1 MIVGAGVTGLAVA
14 HRSVVRDA
22 RLEVTVLEAGPRHGG
37 KLRSIEV
44 GDLPL
49 PAGADAFVARK
60 PWAADL
66 CGELG
71 LELETPGDTGAYLWT
86 ARGLVPYLRDTPFG
100 IPGDVGN
107 VLRWPGLSRAGRL
120 RALQDL
126 VRRKRKGSDDETLGA
141 LLRRRLGDEATDLAV
156 GPLLAGLHA
165 GDVDRLSV
173 EATFPELASWEASQ
187 GSLVRGAQAALRLG
201 GRASASPMFVRPRGG
216 VERLTDA
223 LRDRLGSRV
232 RTDATVVGLRPGV
245 EGWPERWPEGWPE
258 RWPERWPEGWP
269 EGWKVRTSAEEL
281 PADAVVLAIPAAA
294 AGPLLQPISPAAAA
308 GLEGIP
314 TASTGCVMLV
324 YPRGTGSALP
334 EGTGFVV
341 PRSRAPMTAC
351 TWLSNKWPTDAFDG
365 RAVLRCY
372 VGAVGEE
379 DVLDAGDGELIAAC
393 ARHLAALL
401 ALPAQPEHAAVV
413 RWPGAMPQYELG
425 HVDRVAGIRAA
436 LPPGIFVVGQSY
448 DGVGVAD
455 CVRAANETAAAVA
468 VRLASNART
477 EETVR

>member
-1 MIVGAGVTGLAVA
+1 MVVGAGVTGLTVA
-14 HRSVVRDA
+14 HRSVARDA
-22 RLEVTVLEAGPRHGG
+22 GIDVTVLEAASRHGG
-37 KLRSIEV
+37 KLRTTRV
-44 GDLPL
+44 GDLLL

-66 CGELG
+66 SRELG
-71 LELETPGDTGAYLWT
+71 LALEAPGDEGAYLWT
-86 ARGLVPYLRDTPFG
+86 SRGLVPYLRDAPFG

-126 VRRKRKGSDDETLGA
+126 VRRKRKVGDDETLGG
-141 LLRRRLGDEATDLAV
+141 LLRRCLGNEATDLAV

-173 EATFPELASWEASQ
+173 RATFPELADWEASQ
-187 GSLVRGAQAALRLG
+187 GSLVRGAQSAQRLG
-201 GRASASPMFVRPRGG
+201 GREDAGPMFVRPRGG
-216 VERLTDA
+216 VEHLTDS
-223 LRDRLGSRV
+223 LRDRLGARV
-232 RTDATVVGLRPGV
+232 RLGAAVVAVRPVTQGS
-245 EGWPERWPEGWPE
+245 PE
-258 RWPERWPEGWP
+258 RWPERWPGRWL
-269 EGWKVRTSAEEL
+269 VRTSAEEF

-294 AGPLLQPISPAAAA
+294 ARPLLQPIAPAAAA
-308 GLEGIP
+308 ELEGIP
-314 TASTGCVMLV
+314 AASTGCVLIV
-324 YPRGTGSALP
+324 YPRGTGDALP
-334 EGTGFVV
+334 QGTGFVV
-341 PRSRAPMTAC
+341 PRGRAPMTAC
-351 TWLSNKWPTDAFDG
+351 TWLSNKWPSEAFEG

-379 DVLDAGDGELIAAC
+379 DILDAGDDELIAAC

-413 RWPGAMPQYELG
+413 RWPGAMPQYEVG
-425 HVDRVAGIRAA
+425 HVERVAGIRAA
-436 LPPGIFVVGQSY
+436 LPPGIFVVGQPF

-455 CVRAANETAAAVA
+455 CVRTANETAAAVA
-468 VRLASNART
+468 ASLAPSART

>member
-1 MIVGAGVTGLAVA
+1 MRRVVVVGAGVTGLTVA
-14 HRSVVRDA
+14 HRSVARDA
-22 RLEVTVLEAGPRHGG
+22 GVDVTVLEAASRHGG
-37 KLRSIEV
+37 KLRSIGV
-44 GDLPL
+44 GDLLL

-66 CGELG
+66 CRELG
-71 LELETPGDTGAYLWT
+71 LALEDPGDAGAYLWT
-86 ARGLVPYLRDTPFG
+86 ALGLVPYLRDAPFG

-126 VRRKRKGSDDETLGA
+126 VRRKRKAEDDETLGE
-141 LLRRRLGDEATDLAV
+141 LLRRRLGNEATDLAV

-173 EATFPELASWEASQ
+173 RATFPELADWEASQ

-201 GRASASPMFVRPRGG
+201 GRDDAGPMFVRPRGG
-216 VERLTDA
+216 VERLTDS
-223 LRDRLGSRV
+223 LRDRLGARV
-232 RTDATVVGLRPGV
+232 RTDAAVVAVRPGA
-245 EGWPERWPEGWPE
+245 GPE
-258 RWPERWPEGWP
+258 RWPERWR
-269 EGWKVRTSAEEL
+269 VRTSAGEL
-281 PADAVVLAIPAAA
+281 PADVVVLAVPAAA
-294 AGPLLQPISPAAAA
+294 ARPLLQPIASAAAA

-314 TASTGCVMLV
+314 AASTGCVLLV
-324 YPRGTGSALP
+324 YPPGTGEALP
-334 EGTGFVV
+334 RGTGFVV
-341 PRSRAPMTAC
+341 PRGRAPMTAC
-351 TWLSNKWPTDAFDG
+351 TWLSNKWPSEAFEG

-379 DVLDAGDGELIAAC
+379 DILDAGDDELIAAS

-413 RWPGAMPQYELG
+413 RWPGAMPQYEVG
-425 HVDRVAGIRAA
+425 HVERVAGIRAA
-436 LPPGIFVVGQSY
+436 LPPGIFVVGQPF

-455 CVRAANETAAAVA
+455 CVRAANGTAAAVA
-468 VRLASNART
+468 ASLAPSSRT

>member
-1 MIVGAGVTGLAVA
+1 VVVGAGVTGLTVA
-14 HRSVVRDA
+14 HRSVMRDA
-22 RLEVTVLEAGPRHGG
+22 GLEVTVLEAGPRHGG
-37 KLRSIEV
+37 KLRSSEV
-44 GDLPL
+44 GDLLL

-60 PWAADL
+60 PWATDL
-66 CGELG
+66 CRELG
-71 LELETPGDTGAYLWT
+71 LALEPPGDTGAYLWT
-86 ARGLVPYLRDTPFG
+86 ARGLVPYLRDAPFG

-126 VRRKRKGSDDETLGA
+126 VRRKRKASDDETLGA

-187 GSLVRGAQAALRLG
+187 GSLVRGAQAAVRFG
-201 GRASASPMFVRPRGG
+201 DRADAGPMFVRPLGG
-216 VERLTDA
+216 VEHLVDA

-232 RTDATVVGLRPGV
+232 RTDAAVEGLRAV
-245 EGWPERWPEGWPE
+245 TEGWPKRWPEGWPK
-258 RWPERWPEGWP
+258 GWP
-269 EGWKVRTSAEEL
+269 KRWKVRTRGEEL
-281 PADAVVLAIPAAA
+281 TADAVVLAVPAAA
-294 AGPLLQPISPAAAA
+294 AGSLLQPISPAAAA

-314 TASTGCVMLV
+314 SASTGCVLLV
-324 YPRGTGSALP
+324 YPRGTGDALP
-334 EGTGFVV
+334 QGTGFVV
-341 PRSRAPMTAC
+341 PRARAPMTAC
-351 TWLSNKWPTDAFDG
+351 TWLSNKWPSEAFDG

-379 DVLDAGDGELIAAC
+379 DILDAGDDELIAAC

-401 ALPAQPEHAAVV
+401 ALPARPEHAAVV

-436 LPPGIFVVGQSY
+436 LPPGIFVVGHPF

-455 CVRAANETAAAVA
+455 CVRAANETAATVA
-468 VRLASNART
+468 DWLASNSRT